1 MEPVALS
8 SRDDNAVQSGSSS
21 ANREQRPDSIAPRSK
36 SDVSGQNLRSVQTS
50 NENFER
56 LETLQNPLRNNLAKY
71 AVTELLRQYRE
82 TAEWLIVDE
91 LPHQGKFGTV
101 LLTFG
106 KLRPTISD
114 EYPDFDPT
122 SSVHHRVSASEKTL
136 KFLQSVN
143 ALSVLS
149 RHFQMMDLILTALME
164 LDMEFRAK
172 LARTDADQ
180 VDPLRCIDLIIC
192 FTSLEILKPNQQH
205 LQPEKEPIPLFD
217 DLATHFSTK
226 LISLLEESS
235 GDEIDAEKRSVV
247 ANLIRRIIGLLSTVS
262 MEKILESLNLSVA
275 NISENRIVVPVGK
288 TQRAFVSALKATNI
302 VRQNGSKAAKRV
314 KDDVVVDVFRHLS
327 GVRLDF
333 KLNPASGIA
342 FLRMVKAYA
351 DINPAMD
358 YREALSDL
366 MATVLPPALEEGRL
380 PSGANDDWDGVVKAL
395 IDRFQSWSRKA
406 KNISYV
412 YKGYAA
418 LLCVQRDSNFYAIYR
433 PFFDDAIANCG
444 PKQSKSVRLAAL
456 EAIKILVQALYWRSK
471 PQQRLFKEEIFA
483 KILSTVLAPGYLA
496 DAQMINILVEIF
508 DVFAKAAF
516 ANALEDMDD
525 GGQSLSDTPRKLFR
539 SLISRGEESVLIALK
554 SYLHMLTVAREESS
568 QSSLRDESI
577 LRNGD
582 AKEDLWTSGFSSPT
596 MRFLRDT
603 SSFITRTLKVLYKEV
618 GQYHAED
625 TFLIEKE
632 RKLRQFAQALKCWR
646 FALEILSEDHLG
658 DFVHLADE
666 VRPIALT
673 IHANEEVQAEATGV
687 VEILFQRYEKDRGTC
702 AIGIS
707 DLAMAVPI
715 HDVTLKGRILRW
727 LCTLLVEWKDLE
739 LKRRLKSGANGR
751 SRVLST
757 MVRTYLEA
765 RIIFFVCY
773 NDSSLR
779 TNSCDLAKHLNELF
793 EVLQIPDD
801 DSSVSDGLTRLLER
815 CDPSDNQKWRAGLME
830 TLRPASLP
838 AVRLFRKHFLR
849 LLHPA
854 NVWVVLSSMLLRFT
868 LNLDPFQNGTSPC
881 PPSIV
886 MCWKDI
892 TRELNE
898 LMPKMEQRGKDK
910 YVEIIKSA
918 QKKGPQEDMDEFWLN
933 LLHVAYATAAIN
945 DSSAE
950 GDAGISRQAAT
961 ELVQRQLLFWIVNFD
976 EVTKSRLTPLR
987 QLAILAIRAI
997 NPSLA
1002 EIMLTQVRSMIEEPF
1017 HSAGSADTFQIRRGR
1032 RRKDNLRSFQI
1043 EFIYRAVARVIVRKS
1058 PLRSYGNV
1066 LQMIV
1071 AHIDRGYTEILRGNE
1086 DYSEELNVRKL
1097 CDYCNLISQVG
1108 RNLYAFPPTESSTR
1122 LDLKLRSGLFTLFA
1136 QWLGATAPRNTTLI
1150 SRLIYTALPEVDLER
1165 SMVEAASAMLM
1176 GPSFEANEYFS
1187 FQWAKYVLLNMSPD
1201 LFETVLSG
1209 VKALCKSDKK
1219 YLEPLIHHC
1228 YLTSSAGTV
1237 RGQPTVDRSKA
1248 QRASNLF
1255 FEVLSEIMRDL
1266 FREDFVK
1273 LHESVI
1279 PQKPDAKLLTVL
1291 LWMLSYGESNRT
1303 HTQLRALEGLV
1314 VLVRIWFNNFAHFS
1328 TTSSG
1333 RLMETNERL
1342 DMTISG
1348 YFCERV
1354 PELAF
1359 DVLNEMTLRINTCDL
1374 RPNDLRVAV
1383 RRMVPWVKVLNG
1395 ENSMVRDCF
1404 ERILSLT
1411 FKLRKENS
1419 NVFEDLWAGAGIANL
1434 RIGISLIL
1442 DETAVL
1448 LQRPKQLRGNRDA
1461 EDSEMEDTLATLKA
1475 VAVSFSIGK
1484 PRETIEELTKMLY
1497 WGSRTQESKRPFS
1510 NLQPENIGP
1519 SEINQNAQSA
1529 LVLLSEIAYEID
1541 EEIRSSIPV
1550 IVHAA
1555 VLGLMVDNSIVVS
1568 SCKYLLV
1575 NAVHSLGINHSERI
1589 PNELVKGYRQTYY
1602 NMHEVFG
1609 LRTDQ
1614 MKKKSGPSQVRT
1626 EMRKP
1631 PTHLQNAVDLVVQQ
1645 LSVLEPNLKERWGF
1659 HALEMAM
1666 RVGDYRVASR
1676 SLEIFGYLDLGLDL
1690 QAMVELISGMYV
1702 CLCSSQPH
1710 KKLFGRQVMT
1720 LISTVI
1726 RTLPA
1731 QNMHQFPY
1739 VYWTCVAMLG
1749 CRDQS
1754 MERDA
1759 CRIAL
1764 HYASCIS
1771 DSLAMATNV
1780 SVLTAS
1786 MPETWEPWEGM
1797 TNLLIRTGVL
1807 YSRVSSNDATT
1818 LAVAVILL
1826 RQYSNVPEEL
1836 LEYLDQDSLL
1846 RIVASLIPWMCAQL
1860 RNNSSSS
1867 GQNCPEDTTYRGP
1880 WKILYDI
1887 RKHLQTTLSANAES
1901 TRFKDLDQLSPQ
1913 AMVAGIL
1920 AEACEGLNEEK
1931 YAGLTNT
1938 LDLYVQTCQKMTE
1951 EHFLRRIRNVLAE
1964 AFFPKLTFE
1973 FFLQLIKIVKNGAPE
1988 FQSVALKLLE
1998 ITIPLLDTGTILR
2011 LSMEEDDTL
2020 LKPVVNAVNSS
2031 DSGRAVNVLDNLTRK
2046 CRVDGDGG
2054 IQITDVLKRDDEH
2067 KDDGTAEMAQAVKRL
2082 GDVVRCLEELLHL
2095 DNSTVED
2102 RARRMV
2108 RSLPPDSQPYS
2119 SHSQSSGAPGLI
2131 RGRSVASS
2139 MFGGRRRATLASP
2152 DTAGSWF
2159 ESDSYAK
2166 WPAVDLEDDEFSGDK
2181 ADQVGSSKEW
2191 QQRVKANK
2199 MHGNFD
2205 WNSVN
2210 IQ

>member
-1 MEPVALS
+1 MDSVARS
-8 SRDDNAVQSGSSS
+8 SQDDNAVQSGSSS

-36 SDVSGQNLRSVQTS
+36 SDVSGQNLRVVQTS
-50 NENFER
+50 NESFER
-56 LETLQNPLRNNLAKY
+56 FEPLQNPLRNNLAKY

-114 EYPDFDPT
+114 EYPDCDPT

-143 ALSVLS
+143 ALSALS
-149 RHFQMMDLILTALME
+149 RHFHMMDLILSALME
-164 LDMEFRAK
+164 LDMEFRAR

-192 FTSLEILKPNQQH
+192 FTGLEILKPNQQH
-205 LQPEKEPIPLFD
+205 FQPDKEPVPLFD

-235 GDEIDAEKRSVV
+235 GDEIEAEKRSVV
-247 ANLIRRIIGLLSTVS
+247 ASLIREIIGLLSTVS

-275 NISENRIVVPVGK
+275 NISENRIVLPVGK

-302 VRQNGSKAAKRV
+302 VRQNGGKASRRV
-314 KDDVVVDVFRHLS
+314 KDDVVVDAFRYLS

-333 KLNPASGIA
+333 RLNPASGIA
-342 FLRMVKAYA
+342 FLRMVKAHA
-351 DINPAMD
+351 DINPSMD
-358 YREALSDL
+358 YRGALSDL
-366 MATVLPPALEEGRL
+366 IATVLPPALEKDRL

-395 IDRFQSWSRKA
+395 IDRFQSWSTKA

-433 PFFDDAIANCG
+433 PFFDDAIAYCG

-471 PQQRLFKEEIFA
+471 PQQRLFKEENFA
-483 KILSTVLAPGYLA
+483 KILSTVLAPGYFA

-508 DVFAKAAF
+508 DYFAKAAF
-516 ANALEDMDD
+516 AGALEDMDD

-539 SLISRGEESVLIALK
+539 SLISRGLPTVDPEFFESSFVDRKSDADSDVRMVGLGEESVLIALK
-554 SYLHMLTVAREESS
+554 SYLHILTVAREESS
-568 QSSLRDESI
+568 QSSLLEESM
-577 LRNGD
+577 LRNND
-582 AKEDLWTSGFSSPT
+582 TKEDLWTSGFSSPT

-603 SSFITRTLKVLYKEV
+603 SSFITRTLKALYKEV
-618 GQYHAED
+618 GQSPAEE

-673 IHANEEVQAEATGV
+673 IHANEEVQAEATGI
-687 VEILFQRYEKDRGTC
+687 VEILFQRYERDRGTY

-715 HDVTLKGRILRW
+715 YDVTLKGRILRW
-727 LCTLLVEWKDLE
+727 LCTLLVDWKELE
-739 LKRRLKSGANGR
+739 LKRRLKGGTNGR

-779 TNSCDLAKHLNELF
+779 TNACDLAKHLNELY

-838 AVRLFRKHFLR
+838 A
-849 LLHPA
+849 
-854 NVWVVLSSMLLRFT
+854 
-868 LNLDPFQNGTSPC
+868 NGTSAC
-881 PPSIV
+881 PSSIV

-910 YVEIIKSA
+910 YVEIIKSS

-933 LLHVAYATAAIN
+933 LLHVAYATAAVS
-945 DSSAE
+945 DSNAE
-950 GDAGISRQAAT
+950 GDAVISRQAAT

-1017 HSAGSADTFQIRRGR
+1017 HSGGSTDTFQIRRGR

-1071 AHIDRGYTEILRGNE
+1071 AHIERGYNEILRGNE
-1086 DYSEELNVRKL
+1086 DYSDELNVRKL

-1108 RNLYAFPPTESSTR
+1108 RNLYAFPPTESSAR

-1136 QWLGATAPRNTTLI
+1136 QWIGATIPRNTTLF

-1228 YLTSSAGTV
+1228 YLTSSSGTV
-1237 RGQPTVDRSKA
+1237 RGQPAIDRSKA

-1266 FREDFVK
+1266 FREDFAK

-1303 HTQLRALEGLV
+1303 HTQLRALEGLI

-1359 DVLNEMTLRINTCDL
+1359 DVLKEMTLRINTCDL

-1395 ENSMVRDCF
+1395 EDSMVRDCF

-1411 FKLRKENS
+1411 FKFRKENS
-1419 NVFEDLWAGAGIANL
+1419 NVFEELWAGAGIANL

-1448 LQRPKQLRGNRDA
+1448 LQRPKQLRGNFDA
-1461 EDSEMEDTLATLKA
+1461 EDSEVEDTLATLKA
-1475 VAVSFSIGK
+1475 VAVSFSIGEPK
-1484 PRETIEELTKMLY
+1484 ETIEELTKMLY
-1497 WGSRTQESKRPFS
+1497 WGSRTQETKRPFS
-1510 NLQPENIGP
+1510 NLQPENVGP

-1602 NMHEVFG
+1602 DMHEVFG

-1614 MKKKSGPSQVRT
+1614 MKKKSGSSQSRT
-1626 EMRKP
+1626 DLRRS
-1631 PTHLQNAVDLVVQQ
+1631 PTHLQNAVNLVVQQ

-1676 SLEIFGYLDLGLDL
+1676 SLEIFGYLDLGLDV

-1710 KKLFGRQVMT
+1710 KKLFGRQVMA

-1726 RTLPA
+1726 RTLPP

-1764 HYASCIS
+1764 YYASCIS

-1786 MPETWEPWEGM
+1786 MPESWVPWEGM
-1797 TNLLIRTGVL
+1797 ANLLIRTGVL
-1807 YSRVSSNDATT
+1807 YSRLSSNDATT
-1818 LAVAVILL
+1818 LAVAAVLL
-1826 RQYSNVPEEL
+1826 RQYSHVPEEI
-1836 LEYLDQDSLL
+1836 LEYMDRDTLL
-1846 RIVASLIPWMCAQL
+1846 RMVMSLIPWMCAQL
-1860 RNNSSSS
+1860 RSNSCSS
-1867 GQNCPEDTTYRGP
+1867 GQNCPEATVDRGL
-1880 WKILYDI
+1880 WKSLYDI
-1887 RKHLQTTLSANAES
+1887 RKHLQTTLSANAKSARYTHIARPQPDYFTLFEARGS
-1901 TRFKDLDQLSPQ
+1901 RAGSQPAIRQVQGPRPAFSP
-1913 AMVAGIL
+1913 GR
-1920 AEACEGLNEEK
+1920 G
-1931 YAGLTNT
+1931 
-1938 LDLYVQTCQKMTE
+1938 
-1951 EHFLRRIRNVLAE
+1951 RRNV
-1964 AFFPKLTFE
+1964 
-1973 FFLQLIKIVKNGAPE
+1973 
-1988 FQSVALKLLE
+1988 
-1998 ITIPLLDTGTILR
+1998 
-2011 LSMEEDDTL
+2011 
-2020 LKPVVNAVNSS
+2020 
-2031 DSGRAVNVLDNLTRK
+2031 SG
-2046 CRVDGDGG
+2046 
-2054 IQITDVLKRDDEH
+2054 
-2067 KDDGTAEMAQAVKRL
+2067 
-2082 GDVVRCLEELLHL
+2082 
-2095 DNSTVED
+2095 
-2102 RARRMV
+2102 
-2108 RSLPPDSQPYS
+2108 
-2119 SHSQSSGAPGLI
+2119 GL
-2131 RGRSVASS
+2131 
-2139 MFGGRRRATLASP
+2139 
-2152 DTAGSWF
+2152 
-2159 ESDSYAK
+2159 
-2166 WPAVDLEDDEFSGDK
+2166 
-2181 ADQVGSSKEW
+2181 
-2191 QQRVKANK
+2191 
-2199 MHGNFD
+2199 
-2205 WNSVN
+2205 
-2210 IQ
+2210 